1 MNSPVQVKVKRNQGP
16 LVQDHFGRK
25 IEYLRLSVTDRCNLR
40 CRYCMPESGVADL
53 SHGAVL
59 RYEELLRVTA
69 AACRLGISKIRVTGG
84 EPLVRRGIVDFIGR
98 LAALPEKPEI
108 TLTTNGLLLA
118 EQAEALKGAGL
129 SRVNVS
135 LDTLRPER
143 FKELT
148 RRPGLE
154 QVLAGIEAAEKVGM
168 LPIKINVI
176 PFTGFNEDEIVD
188 FARLTL
194 NHPWDV
200 RFIEFMPISADL
212 DYASRDGLPIS
223 EVGRRLRTLGELEAI
238 SYQPGSGPAHMYRL
252 PGAKGRVGLIPS
264 VSGHFCGDCNRL
276 RVMADGRVRGCL
288 FDNEETDLKTV
299 LRDGSDDQALEEL
312 LLMAACAKPEKHR
325 INGKDFMTPNRRM
338 HGIGG

>member
-1 MNSPVQVKVKRNQGP
+1 
-16 LVQDHFGRK
+16 
-25 IEYLRLSVTDRCNLR
+25 
-40 CRYCMPESGVADL
+40 MPENGVADL
-53 SHGAVL
+53 THGDVL
-59 RYEELLRVTA
+59 RYEEMLRVAA
-69 AACRLGISKIRVTGG
+69 AACRLGIRKVRVTGG

-98 LAALPEKPEI
+98 LAVLPEKPDI

-118 EQAEALKGAGL
+118 ELAEELKAAGL
-129 SRVNVS
+129 SRVNIS

-143 FKELT
+143 FEELT
-148 RRPGLE
+148 RRSGLE
-154 QVLAGIEAAEKVGM
+154 TVLAGIAAAERVGM
-168 LPIKINVI
+168 LPIKLNVI
-176 PFTGFNEDEIVD
+176 PFADFNADEIVD

-194 NHPWDV
+194 DNPWDV

-212 DYASRDGLPIS
+212 DYASKDGMPIN
-223 EVGRRLRTLGELEAI
+223 EVESRLRTLGELEALP
-238 SYQPGSGPAHMYRL
+238 YQASSGPAQMYRL

-299 LRDGSDDQALEEL
+299 LRDGSDDQVLEEL
-312 LLMAACAKPEKHR
+312 LMAAACAKPEKHK
-325 INGKDFMTPNRRM
+325 INGKDFLTPNRRM